1 MTAELLRDVALFKDL
16 SDPELDAMKDIWT
29 FRHVA
34 AREQIV
40 AEGAPMHELF
50 IVSAGV
56 VHVRRLSEDR
66 HEVLLGRILRG
77 GVFGEMNLFSE
88 GHAAAS
94 VYAMEEVRLAVTPNA
109 TLREFM
115 AGRPD
120 IGYKI
125 TTRLLEEVSAR
136 LRQTNDR
143 LVHSLFW
150 GKQ

>member
-1 MTAELLRDVALFKDL
+1 MTIELLRDVALFKDL
-16 SDPELDAMKDIWT
+16 SDAELDAMKDIWT
-29 FRHVA
+29 FRHVG

-40 AEGAPMHELF
+40 AEGDLMHEF
-50 IVSAGV
+50 F
-56 VHVRRLSEDR
+56 HVRRLSEDG

-109 TLREFM
+109 TLRDFM
-115 AGRPD
+115 AARPD

-125 TTRLLEEVSAR
+125 TSLLLEEVSAR

-143 LVHSLFW
+143 LVHSMFW